1 MISNCETL
9 QIHNSS
15 EERTAMEEL
24 INWNKEMQ
32 MKEKNPNLRYRVYSQ
47 TVTVGKLE
55 FYQYYFTIFKYNI
68 LYLLLQK

>member
-1 MISNCETL
+1 
-9 QIHNSS
+9 
-15 EERTAMEEL
+15 MEEL

-68 LYLLLQK
+68 FVCQ